1 MTFEDRLN
9 LLQQSLEENT
19 NAVLQLSMILSA
31 GGLPLVA
38 QGEVACNTPSLSPVT
53 APCVPSP
60 PDDEAVQETAPVD
73 SSSLDGAAD
82 VNAQDN
88 AISYE
93 DFKARM
99 TALITDKGR
108 EKALATLG
116 AFGIKKLP
124 EAHPETYRDIIAAM
138 EAA

>member
-53 APCVPSP
+53 APCTPPP
-60 PDDEAVQETAPVD
+60 PDDEAVQETASDD
-73 SSSLDGAAD
+73 SSSPSDAED
-82 VNAQDN
+82 VTQDN
-88 AISYE
+88 AISYD
-93 DFKARM
+93 DFKASM

-124 EAHPETYRDIIAAM
+124 EAHPDTYRDIIAAM